1 MNKEKK
7 FDWRVFVS
15 QIVVALVGG
24 AVQLLVFHLERESE
38 KRDAE
43 DAQKYW
49 EEKQKENE
57 DEEK

>member
-1 MNKEKK
+1 MSKEKK

-15 QIVVALVGG
+15 QIVVTLVGG
-24 AVQLLVFHLERESE
+24 AVQLLVSHLERESE

-43 DAQKYW
+43 DARKYW